1 MQGPGLGRRG
11 GVRTSTTAAAGPTKA
26 YSRPPSSESQQLRRK
41 RAGRWPGEGEGGSAA
56 RQGPAPPHGG
66 PRTSREGRRGPDAH
80 CAPPACRT
88 LTLTL
93 PPPSLRGPRSLR
105 HPNHRRGAGPGKGCA
120 CSELSSRGPWRC
132 PFPTVPSPRPPA
144 HPPPTL
150 PVSHAD
156 PPCGHDAHRAGP
168 WPGPE
173 PQHLAL
179 CAHVW
184 PGPSSPH
191 ASPSPPD
198 TSLLSNCSPA
208 CGMPSSACRIPG
220 PAAGL
225 PPRSSDPAGALGS
238 SAARLSLSVPCPH
251 RPAGAALGLGHALP
265 PGPHSEPSPSGQYQS
280 LLPQPPPEPVA
291 PAGSAPPPRE
301 APWPPG

>member
-1 MQGPGLGRRG
+1 MPL
-11 GVRTSTTAAAGPTKA
+11 P
-26 YSRPPSSESQQLRRK
+26 
-41 RAGRWPGEGEGGSAA
+41 
-56 RQGPAPPHGG
+56 
-66 PRTSREGRRGPDAH
+66 H
-80 CAPPACRT
+80 CALPGPPAR
-88 LTLTL
+88 
-93 PPPSLRGPRSLR
+93 
-105 HPNHRRGAGPGKGCA
+105 
-120 CSELSSRGPWRC
+120 
-132 PFPTVPSPRPPA
+132 
-144 HPPPTL
+144 PPPTL

-208 CGMPSSACRIPG
+208 CGMPSSAHHIAPHPG

-225 PPRSSDPAGALGS
+225 PPHSSDPAGALGS
-238 SAARLSLSVPCPH
+238 SALTLRPLPPPPSWGCPRARP
-251 RPAGAALGLGHALP
+251 RPAP
-265 PGPHSEPSPSGQYQS
+265 PGPTASQARAASISPSCLSPHQS
-280 LLPQPPPEPVA
+280 
-291 PAGSAPPPRE
+291 
-301 APWPPG
+301 PWPLQAQLPHRARSRGLRDNLALLAWHSRPLAWPG